1 MYKITHKKTGFIH
14 YFNSKET
21 ENFVNANGSKNYK
34 VEEIRTLKKSEIFYA
49 FLTLSLM
56 AVFTLAF
63 IYYATN

>member
-21 ENFVNANGSKNYK
+21 ANFVNKNGSNNYK
-34 VEEIRTLKKSEIFYA
+34 VEEIRTLNKKEIFYA
-49 FLTLSLM
+49 ILTCTVM

>member
-1 MYKITHKKTGFIH
+1 MYKITHKKTGFIY

-21 ENFVNANGSKNYK
+21 ANFVNKNGSNNYN
-34 VEEIRTLKKSEIFYA
+34 VEEIRTLNKSEIFYA
-49 FLTLSLM
+49 FLTLTLM

>member
-21 ENFVNANGSKNYK
+21 ANFVIANGSHNYK
-34 VEEIRTLKKSEIFYA
+34 VEKIKRLDKSELLYRI
-49 FLTLSLM
+49 LTLSLM
-56 AVFTLAF
+56 AVLTASF

>member
-21 ENFVNANGSKNYK
+21 ANFVNANGSKNYK
-34 VEEIRTLKKSEIFYA
+34 VEKIRKLEKSEILYRI
-49 FLTLSLM
+49 LTLTLM
-56 AVFTLAF
+56 AVLTASF

>member
-21 ENFVNANGSKNYK
+21 ANFVNANGSNNYK
-34 VEEIRTLKKSEIFYA
+34 VEKIRKLDKSEILYRI
-49 FLTLSLM
+49 LTLTLM
-56 AVFTLAF
+56 AVLTASF